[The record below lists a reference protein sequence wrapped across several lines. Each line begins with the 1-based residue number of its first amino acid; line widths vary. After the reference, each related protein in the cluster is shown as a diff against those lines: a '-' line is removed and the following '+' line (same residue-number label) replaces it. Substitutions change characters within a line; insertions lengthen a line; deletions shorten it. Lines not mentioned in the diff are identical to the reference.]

1 MEGSADHRIVD
12 GILRGHVR
20 RLEEAPQICD
30 YVVNHPAR
38 RPPHTPVQGVASTT
52 KRAPLLSTTDA
63 TLGGKYT
70 AALEVVKST
79 NVTSASQLT
88 GVPVST
94 IRDVVKRAEETGT
107 VIPKKRGRKEGTGT
121 LFTVESMERFQD
133 FIDEHPESTLKEMKD
148 FFEER
153 FGVSPDISTIS
164 KLLGI

>member
-1 MEGSADHRIVD
+1 M
-12 GILRGHVR
+12 
-20 RLEEAPQICD
+20 
-30 YVVNHPAR
+30 
-38 RPPHTPVQGVASTT
+38 
-52 KRAPLLSTTDA
+52 LSTTDA
-63 TLGGKYT
+63 ALGGKYT

-79 NVTSASQLT
+79 NVMSASQLT

-94 IRDVVKRAEETGT
+94 IRNVVKRA